1 VLRCPSR
8 LCCVNVSSCYALM
21 DVLLV
26 LVRFGEV
33 VDGWMDGR
41 TACEEAV
48 F

>member
-1 VLRCPSR
+1 
-8 LCCVNVSSCYALM
+8 M
-21 DVLLV
+21 GVLLV
-26 LVRFGEV
+26 LVRFGEI